1 MNTKY
6 IILIGFLWIFTA
18 KITEAQLVQRY
29 SIDGYLGVKSTIY
42 QQSAYYGLD
51 FMNYIDNYEEYFIDE
66 FYLNVSS
73 HLWMK
78 NNWEADLEIG
88 VGSSLIPNRLD
99 LRAIR
104 RFNKLGINFGI
115 ENRPFY
121 VYEAELYYSELSTS
135 FYINH
140 HPNLSYSYIQFDL
153 FLFGPYTGLNYTLEN
168 EKLIFRG
175 DINAGLSF
183 NNREQCYVT
192 LKEKN
197 SNYVWSGE
205 YFIKSSPALWLNP
218 ELYFYVKLFG
228 LNTFDIGFRVSAGYY
243 LTQKKLTYDY
253 IERHWTYENAEQQH
267 MTPPAHL
274 MQQLNADFGI
284 SVQIK

>member
-1 MNTKY
+1 
-6 IILIGFLWIFTA
+6 
-18 KITEAQLVQRY
+18 
-29 SIDGYLGVKSTIY
+29 
-42 QQSAYYGLD
+42 
-51 FMNYIDNYEEYFIDE
+51 
-66 FYLNVSS
+66 
-73 HLWMK
+73 MK

>member
-1 MNTKY
+1 
-6 IILIGFLWIFTA
+6 
-18 KITEAQLVQRY
+18 
-29 SIDGYLGVKSTIY
+29 
-42 QQSAYYGLD
+42 
-51 FMNYIDNYEEYFIDE
+51 
-66 FYLNVSS
+66 
-73 HLWMK
+73 
-78 NNWEADLEIG
+78 
-88 VGSSLIPNRLD
+88 
-99 LRAIR
+99 
-104 RFNKLGINFGI
+104 
-115 ENRPFY
+115 
-121 VYEAELYYSELSTS
+121 
-135 FYINH
+135 
-140 HPNLSYSYIQFDL
+140 L